1 MTSER
6 SAAGDSGRRQDGR
19 FCAGNRIGKGNPR
32 AKQIQQLRSAF
43 LTVFT
48 PETMRQ
54 VVEKLIE
61 QALEGDIAAAKLLID
76 RSLGRES
83 LAESKAPFE
92 EMNLEERHQAA
103 IEKFARLAG
112 AKRR

>member
-1 MTSER
+1 MTSNP
-6 SAAGDSGRRQDGR
+6 SPTATNGRGQLGR
-19 FCAGNRIGKGNPR
+19 FAPGNSFAKGNPH
-32 AKQIQQLRSAF
+32 AKQVQQLRTAF

-61 QALEGDIAAAKLLID
+61 QALTGDIAAAKLLID

-83 LAESKAPFE
+83 LAESKNHIE
-92 EMNLEERHQAA
+92 EPTIEDRHQAA
-103 IEKFARLAG
+103 TEKFARLTG
-112 AKRR
+112 AKRS